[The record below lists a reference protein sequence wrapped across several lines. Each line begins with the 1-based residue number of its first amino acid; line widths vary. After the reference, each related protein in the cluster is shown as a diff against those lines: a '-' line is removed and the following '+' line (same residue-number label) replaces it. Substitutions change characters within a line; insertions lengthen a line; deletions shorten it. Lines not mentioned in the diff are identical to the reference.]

1 MKIGITCYPTYGG
14 SGAVATELGIELAKR
29 GHTIHFVS
37 YGLPFR
43 LNHYYENIFFHE
55 VEILEY
61 PLFKYLP
68 YSLSLSAKMAE
79 VIDSEQ
85 LDILH
90 VHYAIP
96 HAASAYLAKK
106 ISSRSIKYITTLHGT
121 DITIVG
127 NHASFFGITKFSIE
141 QSDGISCV
149 SSYLKE
155 ATERIFKVN
164 KPMKVIYNFVDTS
177 RYRRKKVPASEFTDK
192 GEKILVHISNFRP
205 VKNVEN
211 VVKVFFQVHKK
222 VPSKLLMVGDGPEI
236 GNCRQLVNQLD
247 LKDSVCFMGRQDDV
261 VPLLSQ
267 ADLFLQP
274 SQSESFGLASL
285 EALSCQVPV
294 IGTSIGGLKE
304 VIEGYGCGYVFDP
317 YDVQGMAE
325 AAIRILSVSGLR
337 EKMGRAARKRA
348 LDFDSNKIVPEY
360 IDFYHQVLK

>member
-155 ATERIFKVN
+155 ATDRIFKVN